1 MENESE
7 VLIDEILSEDEVK
20 GKQIRFVISSFRGM
34 HYMHLRE
41 YYLGFE
47 GEYLPSKNG
56 MNIPVS
62 INATNTL
69 MRALAKAISK
79 SELKSI
85 LDDIYNELRETTEGS
100 E

>member
-1 MENESE
+1 MTDESE
-7 VLIDEILSEDEVK
+7 VLVEEILSEDEVK

-47 GEYLPSKNG
+47 GDYLPSKNG

-62 INATNTL
+62 IEATNTL
-69 MRALAKAISK
+69 FRALAKAISK
-79 SELKSI
+79 SELKFI
-85 LDDIYNELRETTEGS
+85 LDDIYNELRENPEGS
-100 E
+100 K